1 MSELESFSTSILTNK
16 TPEESASIVNQ
27 GVNNTKELIEGN
39 LIPFFENFT
48 KLIQKQNFELNKLV
62 NDQGIKI
69 TSFLNQDS
77 TDLKQYGTF
86 VKVWDTYLNSLNFQ
100 NQTNDQLIKYLKLEI
115 LSPLMNLV
123 NNDIK
128 FSEILINNQELK
140 ELAQANPIDEY
151 QWGSKSFGIMNNFSN
166 IKKFERQLLIKSI
179 VGLFNFNANQHNKGV
194 RGNEEAVKYS
204 LNGFDIDKEMV
215 DYLNLLMS
223 SNPPPLPKLPP
234 KTSHSTVP
242 SHSDKDF
249 KDKKAKR
256 QSKLFTNQKESK
268 DKEDRKKLRSRV
280 GSIFGRKKK
289 TKNGDLESIYSN
301 QTTTTNLTNLREE
314 SPQPSPVQ
322 PPVVREN
329 GYERRVSNPNRDLP
343 ILPGTPNIENLNIDD
358 HKETLAEP
366 LELQEPPSIASHSA
380 PSSGPNSRHA
390 SGAAKET
397 YSFESGDDTN
407 RFVTS
412 PKINKY
418 QELPEP
424 NIDTPVESHFPET
437 SVAPSTTGPST
448 TATSTIP
455 SEPTPQSPESPIT
468 NGEQSKSLQS
478 PEKNAP
484 APPPARRAHPDRSE
498 VKSQMFHSLP
508 SARDSVVPQQFVPP
522 ALITQTTGTS
532 LINKTDIFNHSE
544 LLNKLKPGLNVS
556 NSQIINVNFKQ
567 DNLAKASIIGELAFH
582 YNDEDADVEELVV
595 TVPPST
601 KTILNP
607 IFLTKLQDNNLKVL
621 TNPINNK
628 TLGGVKYMNQNLKLN
643 QIPILIHS
651 IWKFEPHQASLMVNL
666 KLNPNFGGSLV
677 LNNLVVSVALNMSTE
692 TTSASS
698 RPTGSFNKEKSRITW
713 RYNNPVSL
721 SDTNSDEKLIAR
733 FMTNG
738 VASEDDQGIQVKF
751 SIDDVT
757 SSGIECDHGVNVV
770 GNLIAGNYSCQS

>member
-27 GVNNTKELIEGN
+27 GVNNTKELIESN
-39 LIPFFENFT
+39 LIPFFENYT
-48 KLIQKQNFELNKLV
+48 KLIQKQNFELSKLV

-86 VKVWDTYLNSLNFQ
+86 VRVWDTYLNSLNFQ
-100 NQTNDQLIKYLKLEI
+100 TQTNDQLIKYVKLEI

-151 QWGSKSFGIMNNFSN
+151 QWGSKSFGIMNNFSS
-166 IKKFERQLLIKSI
+166 IKKFERQLIIKSI

-204 LNGFDIDKEMV
+204 LNGFDIDKEMT

-234 KTSHSTVP
+234 SSKPSSTAP

-256 QSKLFTNQKESK
+256 QSKLFTNQKDAK

-289 TKNGDLESIYSN
+289 SKNGDLESIYSN
-301 QTTTTNLTNLREE
+301 QTASTNLTNLREE

-343 ILPGTPNIENLNIDD
+343 ILPGTPNIENLKINDD

-390 SGAAKET
+390 SGVAKET

-424 NIDTPVESHFPET
+424 NIDTPVESHFPE
-437 SVAPSTTGPST
+437 SST
-448 TATSTIP
+448 A
-455 SEPTPQSPESPIT
+455 PTPEVLEVEETPVSPT
-468 NGEQSKSLQS
+468 VNGEQSKSLQS

-522 ALITQTTGTS
+522 ALTTQTTGTS
-532 LINKTDIFNHSE
+532 LINKTDMFNHSE

-582 YNDEDADVEELVV
+582 YNDNDSNVEEMVV

-607 IFLTKLQDNNLKVL
+607 VFLTKLQDNNVKVL
-621 TNPINNK
+621 INPINNK
-628 TLGGVKYMNQNLKLN
+628 TLGGIKYMNQNLKLN

-651 IWKFEPHQASLMVNL
+651 IWKFESHQASLMVNL

-692 TTSASS
+692 STSASS
-698 RPTGSFNKEKSRITW
+698 RPTGSFNKEKNRITW
-713 RYNNPVSL
+713 RYNNPVHLTES
-721 SDTNSDEKLIAR
+721 NSDEKLIAR

-757 SSGIECDHGVNVV
+757 SSGIECDYGVNVV